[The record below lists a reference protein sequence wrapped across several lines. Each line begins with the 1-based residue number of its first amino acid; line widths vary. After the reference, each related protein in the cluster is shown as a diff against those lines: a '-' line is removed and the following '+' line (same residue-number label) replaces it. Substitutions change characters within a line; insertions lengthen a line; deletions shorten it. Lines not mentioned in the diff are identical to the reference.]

1 MAEFTDEIIRII
13 EKKDRTM
20 ETINND
26 LFQSL
31 DPTQQTIFEAVKK
44 HISKME
50 TADGKIIFDEMN
62 TDMVNEIDQI
72 IANAIKRSKY
82 PSSVQS
88 YLSDWNTINEFNYTV
103 HKDVNELSKTEL
115 ENLVNPIQKQMT
127 EQTLTGLTGSGVN
140 TNFIEPIRQGIFQN
154 IVAGSSITDLEN
166 YLTTYILGNPNVD
179 GLFSRYVKQISRDSL
194 NQYDGQINAKIAE
207 EFGLDAFRYVG
218 SLIDDSRPQ
227 CRRWVNMRVIQK
239 KDLPNELSWAT
250 NNGTGMIPG
259 TNTENFA
266 VYRGG
271 YNCRHSAIPF
281 KLTKSQREKLGL
293 EAATAEEKQTTTVD
307 DQIAEV
313 KKDNKTTQKEFDK
326 AVAKQQLN
334 EEYFISTQSPAIN
347 KAFFDL
353 VSDQDGAAEI
363 AAEFNTISGL
373 VAPSEATNP
382 QNKSKLFD
390 GKPKVNKYNVFK
402 LGKNTGG
409 ACGINNKCV
418 LVRIKKGEKIIAKS
432 YDQQFLDAQSNIEEW
447 HKKNVV
453 NGKTGKDKN
462 NENVYADE
470 RGYTIAKTLGGK
482 PKFWT
487 VSTIADAIDQNVAPT
502 ITHEF
507 AHLIHNKVDPLS
519 SGFGNGKRVK
529 IQDLADKMK
538 VKLGNAPSLYGATNW
553 SEFWTESWTA
563 YTYAPEWFEQEYN
576 VAYKFFQT
584 LLEEYQIDPKTIKQ
598 FTK

>member
-13 EKKDRTM
+13 EKKDRSI

-44 HISKME
+44 HISKMKTE
-50 TADGKIIFDEMN
+50 DGKIIFDESN

-72 IANAIKRSKY
+72 IANAIKRTRY
-82 PSSVQS
+82 PVAVQS
-88 YLSDWNTINEFNYTV
+88 YLSNWDVINQFNYKV
-103 HKDVNELSKTEL
+103 HKDVNDLSKSEL
-115 ENLVNPIQKQMT
+115 ENLVNPIQKQLT
-127 EQTLTGLTGSGVN
+127 DQTLTGLTGSGVN

-154 IVAGSSITDLEN
+154 IVAGTSISDLEK

-179 GLFSRYVKQISRDSL
+179 GLFSRYVKQVSRDAL
-194 NQYDGQINAKIAE
+194 NQYDGQVNAKIAE
-207 EFGLDAFRYVG
+207 DFGLDAFRYVG

-227 CRRWVNMRVIQK
+227 CRRWVNMQVVQK

-281 KLTKSQREKLGL
+281 KLTKSQREKLGMD
-293 EAATAEEKQTTTVD
+293 AAAAEEKQTTTID

-313 KKDNKTTQKEFDK
+313 KKDNKTTQKEFDQ
-326 AVAKQQLN
+326 AVAKKQLN

-363 AAEFNTISGL
+363 AAEFNTISGIL
-373 VAPSEATNP
+373 SQTEGNNP
-382 QNKSKLFD
+382 QSKPKLFI
-390 GKPKVNKYNVFK
+390 GKPKVNQVKVFK
-402 LGKNTGG
+402 LRKGVGG
-409 ACGINNKCV
+409 VCSIDNQCCLVKLTKGQTIIGRSYENDFIN
-418 LVRIKKGEKIIAKS
+418 AT
-432 YDQQFLDAQSNIEEW
+432 DQIEEW
-447 HKKNVV
+447 HKTNVPGGKSFISKGRQIYTDENGYTV
-453 NGKTGKDKN
+453 AEIGKNGKPRFYTMSSISEAMDK
-462 NENVYADE
+462 
-470 RGYTIAKTLGGK
+470 
-482 PKFWT
+482 
-487 VSTIADAIDQNVAPT
+487 NVAPT
-502 ITHEF
+502 VTHEF
-507 AHLIHNKVDPLS
+507 GHLIHNKVDPKTLS
-519 SGFGNGKRVK
+519 GLGPRLK
-529 IQDLADKMK
+529 ITNLAA
-538 VKLGNAPSLYGATNW
+538 KLGVNLSDAPTTYGATNW

-563 YTYAPEWFEQEYN
+563 YTYAPKWFETEYN
-576 VAYKFFQT
+576 KAFKFFQS
-584 LLEEYQIDPKTIKQ
+584 LLDEYQIDPKTIKQ
-598 FTK
+598 FTE

>member
-1 MAEFTDEIIRII
+1 
-13 EKKDRTM
+13 
-20 ETINND
+20 
-26 LFQSL
+26 
-31 DPTQQTIFEAVKK
+31 
-44 HISKME
+44 
-50 TADGKIIFDEMN
+50 
-62 TDMVNEIDQI
+62 
-72 IANAIKRSKY
+72 
-82 PSSVQS
+82 
-88 YLSDWNTINEFNYTV
+88 
-103 HKDVNELSKTEL
+103 L
-115 ENLVNPIQKQMT
+115 EGLINPIQKQIT

-154 IVAGSSITDLEN
+154 IVAGTSISDLEK

-281 KLTKSQREKLGL
+281 KLTKSQREKLGI
-293 EAATAEEKQTTTVD
+293 EADKAEEKQTTKVD

-373 VAPSEATNP
+373 LSQTEGTNP
-382 QNKSKLFD
+382 KIKPKLFV
-390 GKPKVNKYNVFK
+390 GKPKVNQSKVFK
-402 LGKNTGG
+402 LGKGVGG
-409 ACGINNKCV
+409 ACGIDNQCCV
-418 LVRIKKGEKIIAKS
+418 VKLTKGQTIIGRS
-432 YDQQFLDAQSNIEEW
+432 YDTDFKMATEQMEEW
-447 HKKNVV
+447 HKINVPGGEAYL
-453 NGKTGKDKN
+453 GKTSRQKIYTDSQ
-462 NENVYADE
+462 
-470 RGYTIAKTLGGK
+470 GYTIATIDKNGK
-482 PKFWT
+482 PRFYTMSSLSEAVDK
-487 VSTIADAIDQNVAPT
+487 NVAPT
-502 ITHEF
+502 VTHEF
-507 AHLIHNKVDPLS
+507 AHLIHNKVDPKT
-519 SGFGNGKRVK
+519 FNGLGERVK
-529 IQDLADKMK
+529 IRDLAAKLG
-538 VKLGNAPSLYGATNW
+538 VKLSDAPTTYGATNW

-563 YTYAPEWFEQEYN
+563 YTYAPKWFEAEHN
-576 VAYKFFQT
+576 AAFKLFEN
-584 LLEEYQIDPKTIKQ
+584 LLDEYQIDPKTIKQ

>member
-281 KLTKSQREKLGL
+281 KLTKSQREKLGI
-293 EAATAEEKQTTTVD
+293 EADKAEEKQTTTVD

-363 AAEFNTISGL
+363 AAEFNTISGI
-373 VAPSEATNP
+373 VSPSQTRNT
-382 QNKSKLFD
+382 KKLFQN
-390 GKPKVNKYNVFK
+390 KPKVTQWKV
-402 LGKNTGG
+402 LSIGKNSGG
-409 ACGINNKCV
+409 ACTTDNSCL
-418 LVRIKKGEKIIAKS
+418 LVKLAKNQKIVGQS
-432 YDQQFLDAQSNIEEW
+432 YDTDFKIATEQIEQWHQINVPGGNTFISKGRKVYTDAQGYGIATID
-447 HKKNVV
+447 K
-453 NGKTGKDKN
+453 NGKPRFFTMSSLTEAVDGN
-462 NENVYADE
+462 
-470 RGYTIAKTLGGK
+470 I
-482 PKFWT
+482 
-487 VSTIADAIDQNVAPT
+487 APT

-507 AHLIHNKVDPLS
+507 AHLIHNKVDPKTY
-519 SGFGNGKRVK
+519 NGLGERVK
-529 IQDLADKMK
+529 IRDLAAKLG
-538 VKLGNAPSLYGATNW
+538 VKLSDAPTTYGATNW

-563 YTYAPEWFEQEYN
+563 YTYAPKWFEAEHN
-576 VAYKFFQT
+576 AAFKLFEN
-584 LLEEYQIDPKTIKQ
+584 LLDEYQIDPKTIKQ